1 MKVAVSPLLSLANS
15 KETSSRI
22 FRVNI
27 AVHGSCCED
36 CKFSDIPWLTSVG
49 VKFTY
54 RELIPSRITV
64 SRQFTDLSSVIC
76 FVPDEIRDKQRI
88 LLGIFFLL

>member
-1 MKVAVSPLLSLANS
+1 MEAV
-15 KETSSRI
+15 
-22 FRVNI
+22 
-27 AVHGSCCED
+27 ED
-36 CKFSDIPWLTSVG
+36 CRFSDIPWLTSVG

-76 FVPDEIRDKQRI
+76 FVPDEVKDTENFV
-88 LLGIFFLL
+88 GDIFSFVKRN